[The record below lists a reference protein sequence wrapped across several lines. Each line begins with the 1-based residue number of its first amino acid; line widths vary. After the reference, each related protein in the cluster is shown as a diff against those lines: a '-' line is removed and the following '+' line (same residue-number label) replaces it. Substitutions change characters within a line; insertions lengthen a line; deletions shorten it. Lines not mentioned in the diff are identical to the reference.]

1 MESLVKLLE
10 KNKLTLGSVESI
22 TGGLFASSI
31 TDVPG
36 ASKVFKG
43 SIVSYAVEEKV
54 NIVGVNSKTIEKYG
68 VVSKEVAEEMAKDGK
83 EKLNVDVC
91 VSFTGNAG
99 PTTEPGGEPVGAVY
113 MAIAFENKVISKKF
127 MFNGMRIDI
136 KKQAVLAMREFLE
149 NTILENF

>member
-54 NIVGVNSKTIEKYG
+54 NIVGVDLKTIEKYG